1 MIIQIF
7 TWQSIIYFAKH
18 IHLLSIVHKNNQ
30 NDISMINI
38 IVSICALL
46 GAFLSLFLA
55 FLLFRIDSPTRKANR
70 ILAFLLADLALIMIY
85 IALVSSALVYGSF
98 SYLSTPSY
106 YIAGPCLYFYA
117 RQYLHPLSR
126 FSLKDAMHALPS
138 LFVFLY
144 YLPVTINNDWFTS
157 VIPRE
162 FHLKM
167 MLFFWCS
174 IVLHFF
180 VYLRI
185 SIHTINKFCISR
197 QKSGDGAE
205 PTVKWLLFLY
215 RFFHIISVMMVLS
228 AVYDMF
234 CVVSGFP
241 RILSTEIILA
251 IFAFFLICSISYR
264 GLSDPLVFFGNPGSR
279 EDRSLRTPLSP
290 QRIKEIMDTVHS
302 LMLNKRLYLSPE
314 LSLPDLA
321 AIAEVPRS
329 DLSSA
334 INTHTGQNFYDYIN
348 SYRVS
353 NFIAI
358 LEQANEDMTIL
369 EMAYKSGFNSKS
381 TFNEMFKRT
390 TGLTPSQYRKS
401 HSR

>member
-1 MIIQIF
+1 
-7 TWQSIIYFAKH
+7 
-18 IHLLSIVHKNNQ
+18 
-30 NDISMINI
+30 MINI
-38 IVSICALL
+38 IVSICTLL
-46 GAFLSLFLA
+46 GAFLSFFLA
-55 FLLFRIDSPTRKANR
+55 FLLFGIDSPTRKANR
-70 ILAFLLADLALIMIY
+70 ILAFLLTDLALIMIY

-98 SYLSTPSY
+98 SYLSTPLY

-126 FSLKDAMHALPS
+126 FTLKDAMHALPA

-144 YLPVTINNDWFTS
+144 YVPVTINNDWFTT

-162 FHLKM
+162 FHLKT

-197 QKSGDGAE
+197 QKTGDGAE
-205 PTVKWLLFLY
+205 PAVKWLLFLF
-215 RFFHIISVMMVLS
+215 RFFHVISVMMVLS

-234 CVVSGFP
+234 CVVSGLP

-264 GLSDPLVFFGNPGSR
+264 GLSNPLVFFGNPASG
-279 EDRSLRTPLSP
+279 EERSARTPLSP
-290 QRIKEIMDTVHS
+290 QRIIEIMDTVQS
-302 LMLNKRLYLSPE
+302 LMQNKRLYLSPE
-314 LSLPDLA
+314 LSLPELA
-321 AIAEVPRS
+321 AIAKVPRG

-369 EMAYKSGFNSKS
+369 EMAFKSGFNSKS
-381 TFNEMFKRT
+381 TFNEVFKRT